1 MQINIS
7 DLIDNMAQDYGA
19 DTIGLED
26 PGITDAERILALANG
41 RNPDHDLPAPIPV
54 RAGKKRPARRLGR
67 TLLIAAVIILALTVT
82 ALAVYQYGL
91 RDTELAQVSLTY
103 ERDEDG
109 EQVLTTKTTSAL
121 SLNGFS
127 DSAEYQAYQE
137 WTAWNEAWIAENWD
151 IYTELGV
158 DDSYHETPDNYAT
171 YYSASFQE
179 QADKLD
185 EIAEKYGLTL
195 HTDLELVYTEGQLCG
210 ALGID
215 DFLPDGVEAKGGYYY
230 EDGSFHLE
238 CTTVIDGAETWIT
251 CNNNVTGSFALIF
264 MSMPKEY
271 EEWSYT
277 ASGGTEL
284 IMVQTPSSSFMVA
297 GLEGSYLIVTVDA
310 VLDAGEL
317 EALAEE
323 IDLTA
328 LNDCFA
334 TEEARAEIRERVAA
348 YTEAQA
354 TATTTD
360 NGDDTAAEAIAYLG
374 DWYLTETEDAGT
386 LYQITSRVPSYA
398 SDYYSVVRYYD
409 GAVTELGYRELAFA
423 DQCTQEE
430 RLSLETYSDI
440 YLAGTAYDD
449 TAQVETCT
457 VSGYEAV
464 AVIREDVNF
473 EYGSI
478 HLYWVD
484 TERQLLF
491 RLNTCGLPLATALTI
506 AESVDG
512 TAPAEAPARETP
524 SEEEA
529 LAQRVMDIGDVRFY
543 NLDAVT
549 TGLQSQNVL
558 ADIGGFELTDLPE
571 GFYFAN
577 SWTYYMEQKYTDEI
591 DYCLT
596 RMIKSYATAED
607 EEMRI
612 NLSYRRYYT
621 LDGSEPLDMETAF
634 ALRMD
639 DAWFDVELTACT
651 VNGYEGYYVDYDME
665 VSHSFSLTWADTDR
679 EIIFTITVDYDR
691 TENIHT
697 YTMEEMLTLADS
709 LVEETQTQTV
719 IINAD
724 TSTTDLQSQ
733 NVLADTGGFGLTDLP
748 EGFSLTGGGSYD
760 KMQMHSDEIDFCV
773 TDVTKIYSDG
783 SLDLRTVLLDWRSYY
798 TQDGSQKLDM
808 ETAFALYKKWYA
820 DGELTDCTVSGY
832 EGYYR
837 WDEFSRQVSLCW
849 ADTDRGLVF
858 AVTMNYDEGDDPAD
872 YSLEA
877 LLAMAD
883 SIVEEDSSYVTS
895 SVDFSDVMREEAGQF
910 DTYVVSGLTT
920 APALGYALSTDDG
933 YTSGDLVW
941 STEEQTYDEMCVLY
955 DNGLALIYSRFWT
968 DEDKTAT
975 ANADAFQAMQEY
987 LLACDTEGT
996 AVATGLTVGGNA
1008 AYTVDYGT
1016 RRELT
1021 WYDADEDVIFT
1032 LVQIYEYADETLDTQ
1047 QLMALGESVTKE

>member
-7 DLIDNMAQDYGA
+7 DLIEDVAQDYGA
-19 DTIGLED
+19 DTIELRD

-41 RNPDHDLPAPIPV
+41 RNPEQTPPIPI
-54 RAGKKRPARRLGR
+54 RAGGEGRRRRRRLGR
-67 TLLIAAVIILALTVT
+67 TLLIAAVVMLAMTVT

-91 RDTELAQVSLTY
+91 KDTEMAQVSLTY
-103 ERDEDG
+103 ERNEDG

-137 WTAWNEAWIAENWD
+137 WTEWNEAWIAEKWNLNL
-151 IYTELGV
+151 YEALGV
-158 DDSYHETPDNYAT
+158 DDSYYETPDNYAA
-171 YYSASFQE
+171 YYNAYFWE
-179 QADKLD
+179 QAAKLD
-185 EIAEKYGLTL
+185 EIAIQYGLTL
-195 HTDLELVYTEGQLCG
+195 HTDLELVYTESQLCG

-238 CTTVIDGAETWIT
+238 CTTTVDGAETWIT
-251 CNNNVTGSFALIF
+251 CNNNVTGSFALIY
-264 MSMPKEY
+264 SAMPTEY

-297 GLEGSYLIVTVDA
+297 GLEGSYFIVTVDA
-310 VLDAGEL
+310 VLDAGEM

-334 TEEARAEIRERVAA
+334 TEEARAETRERVAA

-354 TATTTD
+354 AAATTD
-360 NGDDTAAEAIAYLG
+360 NMDDTAAEAIAYLG

-386 LYQITSRVPSYA
+386 LYQIASRVPSYA

-409 GAVTELGYRELAFA
+409 GAVTELGYRELAFT

-430 RLSLETYSDI
+430 RLSLETYSSI
-440 YLAGTAYDD
+440 YLAGTEYDD
-449 TAQVETCT
+449 TAQTETCT

-464 AVIREDVNF
+464 AVIREDINF

-491 RLNTCGLPLATALTI
+491 HLNTCGLSLDTALTI

-524 SEEEA
+524 SAEEA
-529 LAQRVMDIGDVRFY
+529 QAQRVMDIADVRFY
-543 NLDAVT
+543 NVDTVSDGLDGKRA
-549 TGLQSQNVL
+549 L
-558 ADIGGFELTDLPE
+558 ADMGSFELTDLPE
-571 GFYFAN
+571 
-577 SWTYYMEQKYTDEI
+577 E
-591 DYCLT
+591 
-596 RMIKSYATAED
+596 
-607 EEMRI
+607 
-612 NLSYRRYYT
+612 
-621 LDGSEPLDMETAF
+621 
-634 ALRMD
+634 
-639 DAWFDVELTACT
+639 
-651 VNGYEGYYVDYDME
+651 
-665 VSHSFSLTWADTDR
+665 
-679 EIIFTITVDYDR
+679 
-691 TENIHT
+691 
-697 YTMEEMLTLADS
+697 
-709 LVEETQTQTV
+709 
-719 IINAD
+719 
-724 TSTTDLQSQ
+724 
-733 NVLADTGGFGLTDLP
+733 
-748 EGFSLTGGGSYD
+748 FSLTGGGSYY
-760 KMQMHSDEIDFCV
+760 KMQMHSDEIDFRV
-773 TDVTKIYSDG
+773 TSMTRIYSDR
-783 SLDLRTVLLDWRSYY
+783 SLDLRTVFLDWRAYY

-849 ADTDRGLVF
+849 ADTDRELVF

-877 LLAMAD
+877 LLAMAQSMAEAESFYSAASVYITD
-883 SIVEEDSSYVTS
+883 TVRSAVEKLDIYVIA
-895 SVDFSDVMREEAGQF
+895 D
-910 DTYVVSGLTT
+910 LT
-920 APALGYALSTDDG
+920 AEPSLGYALSTDDG

-975 ANADAFQAMQEY
+975 DNAAAFQAMQEY
-987 LLACDTEGT
+987 LLACDTEGD
-996 AVATGLTVGGNA
+996 AVTTGLTVGGNA

-1021 WYDADEDVIFT
+1021 WYDADEDVVFT
-1032 LVQIYEYADETLDTQ
+1032 LVQIYEYADETLDVQ
-1047 QLMALGESVTKE
+1047 QLMALGESVARE

>member
-7 DLIDNMAQDYGA
+7 DLIDDMAQDYGA
-19 DTIGLED
+19 DTIELRD
-26 PGITDAERILALANG
+26 PGITDAERILALASG
-41 RNPDHDLPAPIPV
+41 RNPDYDLPAPIPV
-54 RAGKKRPARRLGR
+54 WAGKKRPARRLGR

-91 RDTELAQVSLTY
+91 RDTEMAQVSLTF
-103 ERDEDG
+103 ERNEDG

-158 DDSYHETPDNYAT
+158 DDSYHETPDNYAA

-195 HTDLELVYTEGQLCG
+195 HTDLELVYTESQLCG

-334 TEEARAEIRERVAA
+334 TEEARAETRERVAA

-360 NGDDTAAEAIAYLG
+360 NGDDTAAEA
-374 DWYLTETEDAGT
+374 
-386 LYQITSRVPSYA
+386 Q
-398 SDYYSVVRYYD
+398 
-409 GAVTELGYRELAFA
+409 
-423 DQCTQEE
+423 
-430 RLSLETYSDI
+430 
-440 YLAGTAYDD
+440 
-449 TAQVETCT
+449 
-457 VSGYEAV
+457 
-464 AVIREDVNF
+464 
-473 EYGSI
+473 
-478 HLYWVD
+478 
-484 TERQLLF
+484 
-491 RLNTCGLPLATALTI
+491 
-506 AESVDG
+506 
-512 TAPAEAPARETP
+512 
-524 SEEEA
+524 
-529 LAQRVMDIGDVRFY
+529 AQRVMDIADVRFY
-543 NLDAVT
+543 NVDTVSDGLDGKRA
-549 TGLQSQNVL
+549 L
-558 ADIGGFELTDLPE
+558 ADMGSFE
-571 GFYFAN
+571 
-577 SWTYYMEQKYTDEI
+577 
-591 DYCLT
+591 
-596 RMIKSYATAED
+596 
-607 EEMRI
+607 
-612 NLSYRRYYT
+612 
-621 LDGSEPLDMETAF
+621 
-634 ALRMD
+634 
-639 DAWFDVELTACT
+639 
-651 VNGYEGYYVDYDME
+651 
-665 VSHSFSLTWADTDR
+665 
-679 EIIFTITVDYDR
+679 
-691 TENIHT
+691 
-697 YTMEEMLTLADS
+697 
-709 LVEETQTQTV
+709 
-719 IINAD
+719 
-724 TSTTDLQSQ
+724 
-733 NVLADTGGFGLTDLP
+733 LTDLP
-748 EGFSLTGGGSYD
+748 EGFSLTGGGSYY

-773 TDVTKIYSDG
+773 TSMTRIYSDG
-783 SLDLRTVLLDWRSYY
+783 SLDLRTVFLDWRSYY
-798 TQDGSQKLDM
+798 TQDGSEKLDM

-820 DGELTDCTVSGY
+820 DEALTDYTVNGY

-849 ADTDRGLVF
+849 ADTDRELVF

-877 LLAMAD
+877 LLTMAQ
-883 SIVEEDSSYVTS
+883 SMAEAESFYSAA
-895 SVDFSDVMREEAGQF
+895 SVYITDTVRSAAEKL
-910 DTYVVSGLTT
+910 DTYVIVGLT
-920 APALGYALSTDDG
+920 ADPSLGYALSTDDG
-933 YTSGDLVW
+933 YTSGDLLW
-941 STEEQTYDEMCVLY
+941 STEEQTYDEVCIAY

-975 ANADAFQAMQEY
+975 DNAAAFQAMQEY
-987 LLACDTEGT
+987 LLACDTEGD
-996 AVATGLTVGGNA
+996 AVTTGLTVGGNA
-1008 AYTVDYGT
+1008 AYAVDYGT

-1021 WYDADEDVIFT
+1021 WYDGEEDVIFT

-1047 QLMALGESVTKE
+1047 QLMALGESVAKE